1 MEKKVH
7 RRFGEISSIE
17 IAEVSIR
24 RRQILIVME
33 VSTFQHIAILKS
45 NSEWISSLKLAE
57 FDYGELEQIEMNARV
72 SVCTTLDDFDDERNS
87 NTSNYNFACSSASCL
102 LFKFMQL
109 HNLCH
114 CPRDVDP

>member
-17 IAEVSIR
+17 IAEVFIR

-45 NSEWISSLKLAE
+45 NFEWITSLKLAE
-57 FDYGELEQIEMNARV
+57 FDYGELEQIEMNARA
-72 SVCTTLDDFDDERNS
+72 SVCTTLDDFDDGRNS
-87 NTSNYNFACSSASCL
+87 NTSNYNSACSSASCL

-114 CPRDVDP
+114 CPRDADP